1 MLETLIRDHVRD
13 YLITLVVRFYNQ
25 LAIDD
30 VNNKFFII
38 PRFWMS
44 WCNNDKATMSG
55 ARSAIYPQHVASLN
69 MVYYLKVYQSCN
81 LHV

>member
-44 WCNNDKATMSG
+44 W
-55 ARSAIYPQHVASLN
+55 
-69 MVYYLKVYQSCN
+69 
-81 LHV
+81 

>member
-13 YLITLVVRFYNQ
+13 YLIALVVRFYNQ

-30 VNNKFFII
+30 VNNKIFII

-44 WCNNDKATMSG
+44 W
-55 ARSAIYPQHVASLN
+55 R
-69 MVYYLKVYQSCN
+69 YL
-81 LHV
+81 